1 VNWRR
6 PRGVTSKM
14 RKEES
19 GFPRKVKVGYG
30 SKSSTR
36 GLHPR
41 GLIERL
47 ISREADLEHLDPK
60 LYIVRISRRVG
71 ERKRL
76 GIIAK
81 AKERNL
87 HVANP
92 GKEETRSVA
101 ETPATGETS
110 AARESPEEEY
120 DTEANA
126 EDVGEPSV
134 DGEAS
139 P

>member
-1 VNWRR
+1 
-6 PRGVTSKM
+6 M

-47 ISREADLEHLDPK
+47 ISREADLEQLDPK

-76 GIIAK
+76 GIMAK

-101 ETPATGETS
+101 EDYAP
-110 AARESPEEEY
+110 SPWPLFR
-120 DTEANA
+120 A
-126 EDVGEPSV
+126 VF
-134 DGEAS
+134 
-139 P
+139 